1 MNKKVLIIIIAVVT
15 IGLIIGAAFLYDA
28 LSADITPSRLN
39 EKSDA
44 EYLDFTVEDKE
55 GNKVKLSDFEG
66 KAVVLN
72 FWASWCGPCKSE
84 MPAFNSAYMEYGDE
98 IEFVMVNMTDGYQE
112 TKEAATKF
120 IESTGYSFP
129 IYYDTESEA
138 AFTYEVYSIPQTFF
152 IDEKGKII
160 AQAQGAISR
169 DTLQEGIDLIYKKD

>member
-1 MNKKVLIIIIAVVT
+1 MNKKVLIAIIAVITVA
-15 IGLIIGAAFLYDA
+15 LIVGAAFLYDA

-39 EKSDA
+39 EKTEA
-44 EYLDFTVEDKE
+44 EYLDFTVEDKD

-84 MPAFNSAYMEYGDE
+84 MPTFDNAYMEYGDE
-98 IEFVMVNMTDGYQE
+98 VEFVMVNLTDGYQE
-112 TKEAATKF
+112 TKETATEF
-120 IESTGYSFP
+120 IESTGYDFP
-129 IYYDTESEA
+129 VYYDTESEA
-138 AFTYEVYSIPQTFF
+138 ALTYEVYSVPQTFF

-169 DTLQEGIDLIYKKD
+169 DTLQEGIDMIYEKD